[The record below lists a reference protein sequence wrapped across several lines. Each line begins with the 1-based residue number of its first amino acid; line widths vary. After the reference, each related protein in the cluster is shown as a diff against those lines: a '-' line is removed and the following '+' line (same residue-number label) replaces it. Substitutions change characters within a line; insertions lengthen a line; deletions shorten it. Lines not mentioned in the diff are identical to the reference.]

1 MEHIETKTAELL
13 VALASDTVSDYYDV
27 EDWDAG
33 IVAVLGRAMELAT
46 GRKLKP
52 LEEIFWTTTTS

>member
-1 MEHIETKTAELL
+1 MELETKTAELL
-13 VALASDTVSDYYDV
+13 VALASDVVSDYYDV

-46 GRKLKP
+46 GRTLKP
-52 LEEIFWTTTTS
+52 LEEIWTTTTS

>member
-1 MEHIETKTAELL
+1 MELETKTAELL
-13 VALASDTVSDYYDV
+13 VALASDVVSDFYDV

-46 GRKLKP
+46 GRTLKP
-52 LEEIFWTTTTS
+52 LEEIWTTTTF